1 MNIHN
6 EDARGFV
13 LKIRKQEVKKEWFN
27 KQGEE
32 ARKKRN
38 LAWIKWKKRKISEAW
53 EKYKRGRIEYS

>member
-27 KQGEE
+27 KQCEE
-32 ARKKRN
+32 ARRKRN